1 MLRFRM
7 EDAML
12 PAAGIA
18 FGSAL
23 VVLGIINVQAAELR
37 VLAGGGIAG
46 PLKEIAAQFE
56 NATGHKLV
64 IRFGTTPELIA
75 MATGG
80 PFDLGIV
87 PTDVMKNANARA
99 QFAEGEMPT
108 VARVGLAVAVRAGA
122 PRPNISTPEALKQ
135 TLLKARAIA
144 SIPASATGTQ
154 LAAVYE
160 VLGIADEIKAK
171 TKVQPN
177 PAQIIDA
184 VARGEADLAVFL
196 LNVLTD
202 PRLDVV
208 GPFPAAVQRE
218 VVYTTALCVAAK
230 EPQLAQAF
238 VAYLL
243 SPAASAII
251 KANGMTPG

>member
-1 MLRFRM
+1 MLS
-7 EDAML
+7 
-12 PAAGIA
+12 AAGIA

-23 VVLGIINVQAAELR
+23 AVVGVVNVHAAELQI
-37 VLAGGGIAG
+37 LAGGGIAG
-46 PLKEIAAQFE
+46 PLTEIAARFE

-80 PFDLGIV
+80 RFDLGIV

-108 VARVGLAVAVRAGA
+108 VARVGLAVAVRVGA
-122 PRPNISTPEALKQ
+122 PRPNIGTPEALKQ
-135 TLLKARAIA
+135 TLLNARAIA

-160 VLGIADEIKAK
+160 VLGIADAMKAK
-171 TKVQPN
+171 TKAQPN
-177 PAQIIDA
+177 PAQIIDT

-208 GPFPAAVQRE
+208 GPFPAPVQRE
-218 VVYTTALCVAAK
+218 VVYTTALAVNAK
-230 EPQLAQAF
+230 EPQPAQAF
-238 VAYLL
+238 ITYLR
-243 SPAASAII
+243 SAAASAII
-251 KANGMTPG
+251 TANGMTPG

>member
-1 MLRFRM
+1 MLR
-7 EDAML
+7 
-12 PAAGIA
+12 AAGIA

-23 VVLGIINVQAAELR
+23 TVLGVINVHAAELQ
-37 VLAGGGIAG
+37 VLAGGGIAA

-56 NATGHKLV
+56 KATGHRLV

-75 MATGG
+75 MATTG

-87 PTDVMKNANARA
+87 PTDVMKNAATRA
-99 QFAEGEMPT
+99 KFAEGEMPT
-108 VARVGLAVAVRAGA
+108 VARVGLAVAVRVGA
-122 PRPNISTPEALKQ
+122 PKPNISTPEALKQ
-135 TLLKARAIA
+135 TLLNARAIA

-160 VLGIADEIKAK
+160 VLGIAEEMRAK
-171 TKVQPN
+171 TKAQPS
-177 PAQIIDA
+177 PAQIIDT
-184 VARGEADLAVFL
+184 VAKGEADLAVFL

-218 VVYTTALCVAAK
+218 VVYTTAVCGSAK
-230 EPQLAQAF
+230 EPQAAQAF
-238 VAYLL
+238 IAYLL